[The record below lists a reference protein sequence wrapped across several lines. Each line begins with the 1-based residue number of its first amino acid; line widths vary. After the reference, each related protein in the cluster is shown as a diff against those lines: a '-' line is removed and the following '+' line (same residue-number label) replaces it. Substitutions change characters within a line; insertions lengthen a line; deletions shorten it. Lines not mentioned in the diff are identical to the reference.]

1 MNLKMILY
9 TLGNL
14 LKVTAALLVLPILV
28 SLVYKEYNYI
38 LCFATPLIEAFL
50 LGWFLSFRKP
60 KNTTIYAT
68 EGFVIVGLSWILI
81 SLFGSMP
88 FMISKTI
95 PRFIDAFF
103 ETVSGFTTTGSSILS
118 DIESTFEGAH
128 GVLFWRSFTH
138 WVGGMGVLVFILA
151 FMPNVGETFYIMK
164 AESPGPQVGKL
175 VSKVKL
181 TARILYFIYIG
192 LTVLEIIVLWIGRMP
207 LYDSIITS
215 FGTAGTG
222 GFGMKNDSISG
233 YNNFCQIIIG
243 VFMMLFG
250 VNFNLFYLIVIGKIK
265 QALKSEELMWY
276 LSIIMT
282 SIVAITINLVL
293 TTTESLGTIIRNS
306 FFTVVSFITTTG
318 FSNSAFETWP
328 LFSQTILFL
337 LMFVGACAGS
347 TGGGIKVSRIAILV
361 KSSKREIQ
369 NLIHPN
375 AVSSV
380 RFEGQKVE
388 DSVVRSIKNFFV
400 LYMFIFVA
408 CLLVLSLDKYDHVTN
423 ITAVASAINNI
434 GPGLGHIIGSSGNYG
449 GFNTV
454 SKLVLIFAMFVG
466 RLEIYPIIILLN
478 RRAWTN
484 K

>member
-14 LKVTAALLVLPILV
+14 LKVTAALLLPPIIV
-28 SLVYKEYNYI
+28 SLVYKEFNYI
-38 LCFATPLIEAFL
+38 LCFTIPLVESLL
-50 LGWFLSFRKP
+50 LGWFLSFKKP
-60 KNTTIYAT
+60 KNTTIFAA

-81 SLFGSMP
+81 SLFGAMP

-95 PRFIDAFF
+95 PNFVDAFF
-103 ETVSGFTTTGSSILS
+103 ETVSGFTTTGSTVVA
-118 DIESTFEGAH
+118 DVETTFLNAH

-138 WVGGMGVLVFILA
+138 WIGGMGVLVFILA

-175 VSKVKL
+175 VSKVRL

-192 LTVLEIIVLWIGRMP
+192 LTILEIIVLVLGKMP
-207 LYDSIITS
+207 FFDSIVLS

-222 GFGMKNDSISG
+222 GFGIKNDSIAG
-233 YNNFCQIIIG
+233 YNDFCQIVIG
-243 VFMMLFG
+243 AFMMLFG
-250 VNFNLFYLIVIGKIK
+250 INFNLFYLIIIGKVK
-265 QALKSEELMWY
+265 QALKSEELAWY
-276 LSIIMT
+276 LSIIT
-282 SIVAITINLVL
+282 IAVAAITINLSL
-293 TTTESLGTIIRNS
+293 TTAEAFGTILKNS
-306 FFTVVSFITTTG
+306 FFTVSAFITTTG
-318 FSNSAFETWP
+318 YSNSAFENWP
-328 LFSQTILFL
+328 QFSQTILFL

-361 KSSKREIQ
+361 KSSKREIK

-375 AVSSV
+375 AISSV

-400 LYMFIFVA
+400 LYMFLFVG
-408 CLLVLSLDKYDHVTN
+408 CLLVVSLDKYDFVTN

-434 GPGLGHIIGSSGNYG
+434 GPGLGNIIGSTGNYG
-449 GFNTV
+449 GFNIA

-466 RLEIYPIIILLN
+466 RLEIYPIIIMFNRKAWLN
-478 RRAWTN
+478 